1 MTLPISICATTIAQD
16 VAEYLRDSARLIK
29 EGRIFK
35 ALSPLRTFELALNI
49 VYIAIQGVIIMMF
62 KPPSSKCR
70 KTLAKP
76 YGRIAVIG
84 AGLTGVSSAAHCV
97 AHNFEAVIY
106 EENSRDELGG
116 IWAHVNST
124 SGLQLNSMLYRFHP
138 AVLWRK
144 AFPQQKD
151 IVGEITRVWKEY
163 GLESRTKFN
172 TEVKSVR
179 RVPDDEKTSSQ
190 PEWIINDGEDGV
202 FNAVIVTVGT
212 CGKPKWI
219 KIEGMPEDVGNDAEE
234 HEERED
240 KCAAGPFSY
249 ATAVKTEYEAPH
261 QDDGKSEDDEE
272 CAAGPFS
279 YAAAV
284 KHEHPLEGPT
294 DQRDEEDDSNKTNGS
309 GRLNGTKLT
318 KHTNQRKE
326 TFAQTIIH
334 SSQLDTIPGWKLEG
348 KNVVVIGSGASGVES
363 VETVLERV
371 EGGKGGNVWM
381 VARSDKWII
390 PRNIVIDTVLAC
402 QPFGREMPL
411 SFLWEFFLTH
421 WHYRGVKDL
430 VPTNKGIFEGTPVV
444 NDEFLEH
451 VRTGRC
457 VYVRGDPVRCTKNGV
472 VVNDRKR
479 GMKLGDRGREIHL
492 DADIIVL
499 ATGFEKP
506 DISFL
511 DDGLFPDGYE
521 RPDLYLQNFST
532 EDWSI
537 LMTNSAYQ
545 NAIGT
550 VGHFHIGIYTRILLV
565 LLMDE
570 GARPT
575 PKDMRLWVDVVRFIK
590 RGASGGAFG
599 FFTYAELTIWLLGF
613 HLLRPDRLRWIL
625 FIMQGWGVHPK

>member
-1 MTLPISICATTIAQD
+1 
-16 VAEYLRDSARLIK
+16 
-29 EGRIFK
+29 
-35 ALSPLRTFELALNI
+35 
-49 VYIAIQGVIIMMF
+49 
-62 KPPSSKCR
+62 
-70 KTLAKP
+70 KP

-97 AHNFEAVIY
+97 AHNFEVVIY
-106 EENSRDELGG
+106 EENSRDKLGG

-172 TEVKSVR
+172 MEVKSVR

-212 CGKPKWI
+212 CGKPKWV
-219 KIEGMPEDVGNDAEE
+219 KIEGMPGD
-234 HEERED
+234 
-240 KCAAGPFSY
+240 
-249 ATAVKTEYEAPH
+249 
-261 QDDGKSEDDEE
+261 
-272 CAAGPFS
+272 
-279 YAAAV
+279 
-284 KHEHPLEGPT
+284 
-294 DQRDEEDDSNKTNGS
+294 
-309 GRLNGTKLT
+309 
-318 KHTNQRKE
+318 E

-348 KNVVVIGSGASGVES
+348 KNVVVIGSGASGVEA
-363 VETVLERV
+363 VETVLERI

-390 PRNIVIDTVLAC
+390 PRNIVVDTVLAC
-402 QPFGREMPL
+402 QPFGRQMPL

-421 WHYRGVKDL
+421 WHYTGVKDL
-430 VPTNKGIFEGTPVV
+430 VPANKGIFEGTPVV

-457 VYVRGDPVRCTKNGV
+457 VYVRGDPVRCTKNAV
-472 VVNDRKR
+472 VVNERKR
-479 GMKLGDRGREIHL
+479 GTKPGDRGREIHL

-545 NAIGT
+545 SAIGT
-550 VGHFHIGIYTRILLV
+550 VKLIDTRILLV

-575 PKDMRLWVDVVRFIK
+575 PKDMKLWVDVVRFIK

-599 FFTYAELTIWLLGF
+599 FFTYAELTMWLLGF
-613 HLLRPDRLRWIL
+613 HLLRPDRLRW
-625 FIMQGWGVHPK
+625 